1 MGDRTHRAE
10 NFNVLARDGPLQ
22 FLNMVVVRAAAR
34 GMVGLVLGAVMAVV
48 ELPWALLAVPL
59 RALPPTRLWSVR
71 VTRMLAEADRVRVN
85 RCLGGA
91 IAVGPAGGRASAYVA
106 LRGLL
111 GGLGGAVL
119 MLVGVW
125 VVLSWRALSGASG
138 ERAEMSWHDPL
149 TWTAFVVLVVFLAAQ
164 ALMGLAALERR
175 LAVWGLAPSD
185 KEVLRSRV
193 DQLSR
198 TRAEVLEAV
207 DDERRRIERDL
218 HDGVQQ
224 RLVALGMLLGRAD
237 RAADR
242 DAAASLFRQA
252 QEESRRALEE
262 LREVAWRIYPAALD
276 DGGLPVALESLA
288 ESSGLPILLDYDV
301 PVRLGPAQETVA
313 YFVICE
319 AVTNALKH
327 SRARRVEVEVRRS
340 DGRLLVRV
348 SDDGVGGARADGR
361 GLSGLARRV
370 AAHDGRFELDSPAG
384 GPTALRVELPCA

>member
-1 MGDRTHRAE
+1 
-10 NFNVLARDGPLQ
+10 
-22 FLNMVVVRAAAR
+22 MVVVRAAAR